1 MVNLITSK
9 KKVPHVGGSIQCVI
23 VSTQV
28 DPQSKPFEVVFDNL
42 DEALR
47 HVALLEDKD
56 GLAYAQSCF
65 AYVEGVDVN
74 K

>member
-9 KKVPHVGGSIQCVI
+9 KAVPHVAGSVPCII

-42 DEALR
+42 DDALR
-47 HVALLEDKD
+47 HVAHLEGVD
-56 GLAYAQSCF
+56 GAAYAQSCF
-65 AYVEGVDVN
+65 AYVEGLDSN

>member
-9 KKVPHVGGSIQCVI
+9 KKVPHVSGSIQCVI

-28 DPQSKPFEVVFDNL
+28 DPQSKPFEVVFDTL
-42 DEALR
+42 DSALR
-47 HVALLEDKD
+47 HVSLLEGND
-56 GLAYAQSCF
+56 GVAYAQSCF
-65 AYVEGVDVN
+65 AYVEGIEQN

>member
-1 MVNLITSK
+1 MVNLITVK
-9 KKVPHVGGSIQCVI
+9 KKVPHVAGSIQCVI

-42 DEALR
+42 DDALK
-47 HVALLEDKD
+47 HVSLLEGND
-56 GLAYAQSCF
+56 GVAYAQSCF
-65 AYVEGVDVN
+65 AYVEGLDTN